1 MGDSAG
7 DKSTTAF
14 EFDFEPGAYFNQ
26 AITFIDQIKNKN
38 GKILVHCKA
47 GVSRSATICLAYLIS
62 NSKKCLN
69 DAYDEIKSKR
79 RVISPNFNFMGQLLS
94 WQDEQLGCS
103 NNGNQNGTFS
113 SNESE
118 KGMTQVGETFASMRI
133 DSAL

>member
-1 MGDSAG
+1 M
-7 DKSTTAF
+7 
-14 EFDFEPGAYFNQ
+14 
-26 AITFIDQIKNKN
+26 
-38 GKILVHCKA
+38 VHCKA

-69 DAYDEIKSKR
+69 DAYDEIKVMFLNIFIWSIYPIFQSKR

-103 NNGNQNGTFS
+103 NNGNQNGTFT

-118 KGMTQVGETFASMRI
+118 MTQVGETFASMRI

>member
-1 MGDSAG
+1 MKKAH
-7 DKSTTAF
+7 
-14 EFDFEPGAYFNQ
+14 FNQ

-94 WQDEQLGCS
+94 WQDEQLGTIV
-103 NNGNQNGTFS
+103 QNGTIS
-113 SNESE
+113 QNGTIQNGCETE
-118 KGMTQVGETFASMRI
+118 MTQVGETFASMRI